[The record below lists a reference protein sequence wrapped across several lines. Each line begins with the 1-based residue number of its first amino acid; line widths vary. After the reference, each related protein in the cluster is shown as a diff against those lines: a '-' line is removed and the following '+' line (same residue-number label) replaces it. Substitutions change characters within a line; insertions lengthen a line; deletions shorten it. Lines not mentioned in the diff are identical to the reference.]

1 MLASAPVHAA
11 GERLGIASVAAAAA
25 GAAVFCALFLANA
38 DDLSRLVWIGALA
51 LAASVLPLA
60 AALAGVA
67 PDVRVDRAAG
77 AFLGCLAGLAIWMG
91 ASTTWSLSPDRSW
104 QSANRTLVYVAFALA
119 GVVLASWLP
128 RPAA

>member
-25 GAAVFCALFLANA
+25 GAAVLCALFLANA

-67 PDVRVDRAAG
+67 PDVRVDRAAP
-77 AFLGCLAGLAIWMG
+77 ATA
-91 ASTTWSLSPDRSW
+91 TTSCCR
-104 QSANRTLVYVAFALA
+104 
-119 GVVLASWLP
+119 
-128 RPAA
+128 